1 MATNKLDQ
9 LLEKVHAEIEK
20 TEQAD
25 ERGRELLQDLENDI
39 RDLLDRSESV
49 GSDTPVVQRLRDA
62 ISHFEVTHPTLTAM
76 LSELSTILSNAGI

>member
-9 LLEKVHAEIEK
+9 LLEKVRAEIDNTK
-20 TEQAD
+20 QAD
-25 ERGRELLQDLENDI
+25 ERGRALLQGLEKDI
-39 RDLLDRSESV
+39 RGLLDRSE
-49 GSDTPVVQRLRDA
+49 GAAGDAPVVQRLRDA

>member
-9 LLEKVHAEIEK
+9 LLEKVRAEIDN

-25 ERGRELLQDLENDI
+25 ERGRALLQGLEKDI
-39 RDLLDRSESV
+39 RGLLDRSE
-49 GSDTPVVQRLRDA
+49 GAAGDAPVVQRLRDA